1 MSEGMIY
8 LLISGIWE
16 TLVMTFVSGF
26 FGFVIGL
33 PLGVLLYV
41 TRPEQIMANSPAY
54 KVISALVNILGPSL
68 LLSY

>member
-41 TRPEQIMANSPAY
+41 TRPE
-54 KVISALVNILGPSL
+54 
-68 LLSY
+68 

>member
-26 FGFVIGL
+26 L
-33 PLGVLLYV
+33 VL
-41 TRPEQIMANSPAY
+41 
-54 KVISALVNILGPSL
+54 SL
-68 LLSY
+68 DYH